1 MTTIL
6 NKLICLCRGY
16 KWEKHWERTFYDP
29 FGLDDA
35 IPRAAAYSRCK
46 RCGKILKD
54 VP

>member
-1 MTTIL
+1 MKRLI
-6 NKLICLCRGY
+6 NRLICLFRGH
-16 KWEKHWERTFYDP
+16 KWQKRWETTCYDP

-35 IPRAAAYSRCK
+35 IPRQILFTRCK